1 MNYQWWKKLNDMA
14 AASEIVII
22 AIEDGGIVDSL
33 REKIYFMSLKIM
45 RSGGREVGRKREDM
59 QCLS

>member
-14 AASEIVII
+14 AASEIVISII

-45 RSGGREVGRKREDM
+45 RSGGREV
-59 QCLS
+59 